1 MGKEDILLQMNHI
14 SKSFGKAVI
23 ALSDVQL
30 ELRKG
35 EVLALLGE
43 NGAGKAEKACKAV
56 CRSLCSRTT
65 LNYFT
70 ETLHYSDKGMIIIIY
85 INNCRK

>member
-43 NGAGKAEKACKAV
+43 NGEGKSTFMSIVTGQLLPDEGKVEWSKYVKAG
-56 CRSLCSRTT
+56 
-65 LNYFT
+65 
-70 ETLHYSDKGMIIIIY
+70 
-85 INNCRK
+85 